1 MNGQWKPIN
10 TPLGEGMVD
19 FDRYF
24 SLLKKYNINVPV
36 SLHLEY
42 GLGGAEHGAAK
53 ISIDKKEVFAQMKK
67 DLTFLQ
73 EAWQRAE

>member
-1 MNGQWKPIN
+1 
-10 TPLGEGMVD
+10 MVD
-19 FDRYF
+19 FNRYF

-42 GLGGAEHGAAK
+42 GLGGAEHGATK

-67 DLTFLQ
+67 DLSFLK
-73 EAWQRAE
+73 EAWQKAE